1 MADICYEIQSKT
13 WPVTNNTLT
22 SVTPVKDVKS
32 LDKIKVTLSDGT
44 IANVAVPSMDLP
56 QDTYQEE
63 E

>member
-1 MADICYEIQSKT
+1 MKS
-13 WPVTNNTLT
+13 WPLVNNSLNNATH
-22 SVTPVKDVKS
+22 VKDIKN

-44 IANVAVPSMDLP
+44 IANVAVPSMELS